1 MARALWRRLEA
12 IHAVTYFSPEPVS
25 ALAAAGYRGYWMGY
39 FAQRAAPLGA
49 VGPELV
55 SATFYNFSPWRVAK
69 AVPDAWTYAPPE
81 VALEARAA
89 GSTAALRR
97 AFDGA
102 DIESEL
108 ATAAELAGRAARS
121 APLDGRPLFA
131 ANAALRWPED
141 PLGTLWHAATLLRE
155 HRGDGHV
162 ATLIAAGVAGREA
175 HVLQVASGATTRDVM
190 TVARD
195 YDDVEWR
202 QGHRGA
208 RRARSAHSRREADGG
223 RSSAQ
228 GRRRG
233 AHGPDRPRRLCHAR
247 RRRAR
252 AVPRRTHAAGAGG
265 RRHRRSAERHAD
277 GTESRREAVETGF
290 SGGFTVKNG
299 VDRDSKPSF
308 PQVGGAQGG
317 GVRRRG
323 RHAGR
328 GRRRTS
334 GRRAGGRWV
343 VRRR

>member
-195 YDDVEWR
+195 YDDAEWR
-202 QGHRGA
+202 KVTEGLAERGLLTRDGKLTA
-208 RRARSAHSRREADGG
+208 EGRALKDDAEERTDRIALGAFATLDDGELEQFL
-223 RSSAQ
+223 A
-228 GRRRG
+228 
-233 AHGPDRPRRLCHAR
+233 ALTPL
-247 RRRAR
+247 AR
-252 AVPRRTHAAGAGG
+252 AVVA
-265 RRHRRSAERHAD
+265 
-277 GTESRREAVETGF
+277 TGDLPDVMPM
-290 SGGFTVKNG
+290 GLNLDEKL
-299 VDRDSKPSF
+299 
-308 PQVGGAQGG
+308 
-317 GVRRRG
+317 
-323 RHAGR
+323 
-328 GRRRTS
+328 
-334 GRRAGGRWV
+334 
-343 VRRR
+343 

>member
-1 MARALWRRLEA
+1 MTRDASMARALWRRLEA

-49 VGPELV
+49 VGPQLV
-55 SATFYNFSPWRVAK
+55 SATFYNFSQWRVAK
-69 AVPDAWTYAPPE
+69 AVPDAWTFAPPE

-102 DIESEL
+102 DIESDL
-108 ATAAELAGRAARS
+108 VTAAELAGRAARS

-141 PLGTLWHAATLLRE
+141 RLGALWHAATLLRE

-202 QGHRGA
+202 QVTEG
-208 RRARSAHSRREADGG
+208 
-223 RSSAQ
+223 
-228 GRRRG
+228 
-233 AHGPDRPRRLCHAR
+233 L
-247 RRRAR
+247 
-252 AVPRRTHAAGAGG
+252 
-265 RRHRRSAERHAD
+265 AERGLLTRGGELTAEGRALKDDVEERTDRIALSAFATLGDDELEQFLAALTPLTQAVVATGDLPNVMPMGLNLD
-277 GTESRREAVETGF
+277 G
-290 SGGFTVKNG
+290 KL
-299 VDRDSKPSF
+299 
-308 PQVGGAQGG
+308 
-317 GVRRRG
+317 
-323 RHAGR
+323 
-328 GRRRTS
+328 
-334 GRRAGGRWV
+334 
-343 VRRR
+343 